1 MTVTT
6 NFFQQPRLREAVT
19 MRTST
24 DGIVVLQYRDE
35 EYELEL
41 APETR
46 TDSVRLLDMLQRG
59 GNSLEELSTRLPA
72 LSREVGR
79 ICRDLDR
86 LGLLTET
93 STQPRKAKRGAQFY
107 RELQRFMERAK
118 RKYSARSFY
127 QGLVDGSLG
136 REQLIGYVL
145 EYYHIVRMC
154 PGLLAPAL
162 SHHDTRKTLS
172 TLQDFFVS
180 ELHHDRLIERSLA
193 AVGIG
198 RKELDRLVP
207 LPMTFTLCSSL
218 GVYARQHPLSFKA
231 ALFLFEETSEEFHEA
246 FKKRCVEVG
255 LPEAFHKPILDHAF
269 INKDG
274 DHEEISE
281 VLFAEVP
288 SVSDEEQRIV
298 MLHMG
303 ILVESLVI
311 MDGQIVDYYGRPE
324 SRIPRVFD

>member
-6 NFFQQPRLREAVT
+6 NFFHQPRLREAVT
-19 MRTST
+19 LQTRP
-24 DGIVVLQYRDE
+24 DGIVVLQLRDE

-46 TDSVRLLDMLQRG
+46 TDSVRLLNMLQRG
-59 GNSLEELSTRLPA
+59 GSSLEELSNRLPV
-72 LSREVGR
+72 LSNEVGR

-93 STQPRKAKRGAQFY
+93 SSQPRAAKRGAQFY

-118 RKYSARSFY
+118 RKYSARAFY
-127 QGLVDGSLG
+127 QGLLQGSLG

-162 SHHDTRKTLS
+162 SHHDTGKTLR

-180 ELHHDRLIERSLA
+180 ELHHDRMIERSLA

-218 GVYARQHPLSFKA
+218 GVYARQHPLSFKT

-255 LPEAFHKPILDHAF
+255 LPEAFYKPILDHAS
-269 INKDG
+269 INTEG
-274 DHEEISE
+274 EHEEISE
-281 VLFAEVP
+281 ILFAEVP
-288 SVSDEEQRIV
+288 SVSEEEQRIV

-303 ILVESLVI
+303 ILVESLVL
-311 MDGQIVDYYGRPE
+311 MDAQIVNYYGRPG